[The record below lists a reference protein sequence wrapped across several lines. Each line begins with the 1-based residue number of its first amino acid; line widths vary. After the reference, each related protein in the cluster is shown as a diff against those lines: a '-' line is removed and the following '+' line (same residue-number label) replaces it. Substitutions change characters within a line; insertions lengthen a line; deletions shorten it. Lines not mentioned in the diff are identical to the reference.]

1 MFFSEICIFSY
12 IFRIIFRN
20 MSKKYEDLIKKLNEL
35 IVSSLDTGTRMLPS
49 ERSLAEMYGVSRQT
63 VRTALL
69 DLESRS
75 LIKRIHGS
83 GAHLTGILPDSEK
96 NIIALLVASD
106 LSYIFPAMISEISRI
121 LESIGFTLEVYTT
134 GDSAEKEREILL
146 SLKDRAVRGII
157 VSPIRSNLA
166 SPNYDVYQQL
176 SSMSV
181 PIVFFHGYYPNL
193 SNMTYVKD
201 DNYAGGYMLGEYLQQ
216 QGHSKIAGIFQIDNI
231 QGQERYLG
239 FARSLIEGGGTPPDN
254 STLWFTG
261 EQLKMLDRNRDT
273 GFLVDFI
280 KYKLSDCT
288 AVVCYNDQIAYW
300 LLKELGYS
308 SVRVPSDLGIV
319 SFDNSYLSEMADTK
333 ITSLTHSA
341 NEMAASVCMLITEII
356 KGRNPS
362 PMSLSWKLVD
372 RGSVLPLN

>member
-1 MFFSEICIFSY
+1 
-12 IFRIIFRN
+12 

-35 IVSSLDTGTRMLPS
+35 IVSSLDTGTKMLPS

-106 LSYIFPAMISEISRI
+106 LSYIFPAMISEINRI